1 MNILHAIPYLG
12 KAQGGPVESLR
23 LLASAQ
29 AEMGNRVRVVYTGIP
44 ADGELA
50 AFPGNVEV
58 IRIDSRG
65 PSRWS
70 PKLIDAA
77 CSNDFTPDVIHSHA
91 LWLDVGRQAARL
103 SRKLD
108 VPHIVSPCGM
118 LQQDALLRS
127 RWKKRIAWP
136 VFQKQVLLTA
146 EIIHA
151 KSDVEAA
158 GIRTLLPKAK
168 IRVIPNPVE
177 PPPKDS
183 TIKKTTTAG
192 KKTNN
197 SPFRRFGIVNHHK
210 VLLFLGRIH
219 PVKGLDRLLRTWFN
233 IHSRFSDWRLVII
246 GPDEDGYRSTLESTV
261 NKIRASKTKDNDI
274 RSTFVFID
282 SIYGEERWGAYRDAD
297 LFIAPSDFENF
308 GQSIAEALCAGVPVI
323 TTTGTPWK
331 ELKEKGCGWWVEP
344 STGGIASALQEAM
357 GLTDAE
363 RMAKGEIGKN
373 VVRRFLPDII
383 AEQMCEL
390 YASVFKVSR

>member
-146 EIIHA
+146 EINGEAPLDITS
-151 KSDVEAA
+151 SDGSSLSRDGIVEFIADSVITVHNS
-158 GIRTLLPKAK
+158 GIGGEGDRA
-168 IRVIPNPVE
+168 IRVLKMRRTNHTKGPGPMSISKKGVN
-177 PPPKDS
+177 
-183 TIKKTTTAG
+183 IK
-192 KKTNN
+192 
-197 SPFRRFGIVNHHK
+197 S
-210 VLLFLGRIH
+210 
-219 PVKGLDRLLRTWFN
+219 
-233 IHSRFSDWRLVII
+233 
-246 GPDEDGYRSTLESTV
+246 
-261 NKIRASKTKDNDI
+261 
-274 RSTFVFID
+274 
-282 SIYGEERWGAYRDAD
+282 
-297 LFIAPSDFENF
+297 
-308 GQSIAEALCAGVPVI
+308 
-323 TTTGTPWK
+323 
-331 ELKEKGCGWWVEP
+331 
-344 STGGIASALQEAM
+344 
-357 GLTDAE
+357 
-363 RMAKGEIGKN
+363 
-373 VVRRFLPDII
+373 
-383 AEQMCEL
+383 
-390 YASVFKVSR
+390 